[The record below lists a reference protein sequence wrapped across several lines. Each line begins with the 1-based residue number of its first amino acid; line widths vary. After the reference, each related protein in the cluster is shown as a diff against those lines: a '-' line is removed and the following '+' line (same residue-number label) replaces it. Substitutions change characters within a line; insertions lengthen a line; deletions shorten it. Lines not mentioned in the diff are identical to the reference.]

1 MTARILIVEDHPASL
16 ELLQYL
22 LQAAGYETLQAT
34 DGGEAI
40 DLALAE
46 RPDLVIC
53 DMQLPEVSGYEVA
66 KRLKGDPELRK
77 VPLIAVT
84 AFSMV
89 GDRDKVLAAGFD
101 GYFSKPIEP
110 ELFIAQ
116 MENFLPPA
124 LRRGR

>member
-1 MTARILIVEDHPASL
+1 MPARILIVEDHPASL

-34 DGGEAI
+34 DGRQAI
-40 DLALAE
+40 AAVLAE

-66 KRLKGDPELRK
+66 KHLKNDPELRRIPF
-77 VPLIAVT
+77 VAVT

-89 GDRDKVLAAGFD
+89 GDRDKVIASGFD

-110 ELFIAQ
+110 EHFVAQ
-116 MENFLPPA
+116 IESFLPPA
-124 LRRGR
+124 LRCGH

>member
-1 MTARILIVEDHPASL
+1 MAAHILIVEDHPASL

-22 LQAAGYETLQAT
+22 LQAAGYTTLQAT

-40 DLALAE
+40 NLLDAQ

-66 KRLKGDPELRK
+66 SHLKGNPALCRIPI
-77 VPLIAVT
+77 VAVT

-89 GDRDKVLAAGFD
+89 GDRDKVLSSGFD

-110 ELFIAQ
+110 ENFVAQ
-116 MENFLPPA
+116 METFLPPA
-124 LRRGR
+124 LRSGR